1 MLSLLLSPY
10 VMKILS
16 IDTSGWICGAAI
28 VDSVAGLLASAALN
42 LEPVK
47 SSHSVHLMAII
58 EFILNSADCEIRDM
72 DAFAVVVGP
81 GSFTGLRVGI
91 ATIKGLSYA
100 TGKPVA
106 AVSSLE
112 ALAWNFPFAACPVC
126 AIIDARQGEV
136 YAAVY
141 QWADNGYKAAEG
153 PGLFSISDLLASGAL
168 NEGQVLFTGGGVN
181 QYKGIIDET
190 LGGAAMFA
198 GADKT
203 HISPFVVGTIGL
215 KAAARGKFSP
225 DLRPVYI
232 KMPLAVE
239 KLKNARGDTNN
250 K

>member
-1 MLSLLLSPY
+1 
-10 VMKILS
+10 MKILS

-28 VDSVAGLLASAALN
+28 VDSAAGLLASAALN
-42 LEPVK
+42 LDAVK

-58 EFILNSADCEIRDM
+58 EFILSKSGCEIRDM
-72 DAFAVVVGP
+72 DAFAAVVGP

-100 TGKPVA
+100 TGRPVA

-112 ALAWNFPFAACPVC
+112 ALAWNFPFAASPVC

-141 QWADNGYKAAEG
+141 HWADGGFKAIEG
-153 PGLFSISDLLASGAL
+153 PTLLRISDLLALGAL
-168 NEGQVLFTGGGVN
+168 NEGRVLFTGAGVN
-181 QYKGIIDET
+181 QYKNIIDET
-190 LGGAAMFA
+190 LGSSAIFA
-198 GADKT
+198 ETDKV

-215 KAAARGKFSP
+215 KAAARGEYSP
-225 DLRPVYI
+225 NIRPVYI

-239 KLKNARGDTNN
+239 RLKDAHRHSND